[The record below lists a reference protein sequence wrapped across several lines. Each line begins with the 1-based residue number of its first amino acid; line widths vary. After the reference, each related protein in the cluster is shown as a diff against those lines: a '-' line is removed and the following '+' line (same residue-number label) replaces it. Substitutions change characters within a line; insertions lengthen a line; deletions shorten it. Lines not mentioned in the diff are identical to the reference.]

1 MSIVQVSRI
10 PLFFFIKYVFIVT
23 IDPFTTYMYVYTSTG
38 TCKLVISHITQVL
51 RYGTVVVLVI
61 FILVVVVVQ
70 EHVTSYRQVL
80 YDVSSTTR
88 LVIES

>member
-1 MSIVQVSRI
+1 MQTCDI
-10 PLFFFIKYVFIVT
+10 
-23 IDPFTTYMYVYTSTG
+23 TYHTG
-38 TCKLVISHITQVL
+38 T
-51 RYGTVVVLVI
+51 YGTVHTVVVLVI